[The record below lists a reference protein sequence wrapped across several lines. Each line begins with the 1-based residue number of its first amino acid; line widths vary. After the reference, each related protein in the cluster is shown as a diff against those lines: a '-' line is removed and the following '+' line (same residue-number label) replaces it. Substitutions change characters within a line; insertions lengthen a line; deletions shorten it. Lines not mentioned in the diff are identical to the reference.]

1 MAPIP
6 CCVECGAAL
15 PASGA
20 CRDHFNN
27 LLLLESQIPGGP
39 TGLSHFY
46 AVGVYLL
53 QHPDSMNMRRQS
65 LVGLRSAI
73 ADALDGR
80 VTIED
85 VRRRARQ
92 GAAAM
97 GRVTRRPGEPE
108 FPWRRGSWPATV
120 TDVLGVEPKRD
131 DYLVGVSRWARLVVE
146 ALAAATA
153 SV

>member
-1 MAPIP
+1 MQPFQL
-6 CCVECGAAL
+6 CVECGAAL
-15 PASGA
+15 PENGA

-39 TGLSHFY
+39 TGLAHFY

-53 QHPDSMNMRRQS
+53 QHPDSMNMLRPS

-80 VTIED
+80 ATIEEL
-85 VRRRARQ
+85 RRRARQ

-97 GRVTRRPGEPE
+97 GRVTRRPGDPE
-108 FPWRRGSWPATV
+108 FHWRRGSWPATV
-120 TDVLGVEPKRD
+120 TDVLGVEADRD
-131 DYLVGVSRWARLVVE
+131 VYLASVSRWARSVVE
-146 ALAAATA
+146 ALRDDRQ
-153 SV
+153 